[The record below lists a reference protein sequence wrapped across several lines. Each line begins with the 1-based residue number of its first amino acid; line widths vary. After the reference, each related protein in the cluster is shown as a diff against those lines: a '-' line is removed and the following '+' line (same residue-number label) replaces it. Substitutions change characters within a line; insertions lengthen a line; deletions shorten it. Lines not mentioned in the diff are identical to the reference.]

1 MFSAIL
7 FRDFSVNSVCATGF
21 QVCAFVCWTKAD
33 SNTRTYGRKQRI
45 HAEHEQKALNLLY
58 AAIAT
63 ILISRANTHTLYLV
77 FFSLVLVINR
87 ILAVSIA
94 PLRLHF
100 SYCAP
105 LISIRQMDVMP
116 IILMWTCWKLE
127 RNVQISAPFYWKYH
141 RLFTSKSKFHSS
153 LVCEQE
159 NTTFIST
166 VNFLGYMDCRNWAL
180 FLSLSRALCVETHT
194 ESGKIFALFAPS
206 KISTMCMHHHTN
218 DDDDCVVA
226 VSMSAFIRMQCTAA
240 QSHCR
245 CLYVLA
251 VHFLLYDVAIVSGAL
266 YDVLLIKTI
275 CRFSEQLPMDAL
287 LLIINRWNYW
297 QN

>member
-180 FLSLSRALCVETHT
+180 FLSLAHFVWRLTQKAEKFSHYLRPAKYRRCACTTTQMMMMIVLL
-194 ESGKIFALFAPS
+194 LFRWA
-206 KISTMCMHHHTN
+206 H
-218 DDDDCVVA
+218 
-226 VSMSAFIRMQCTAA
+226 
-240 QSHCR
+240 
-245 CLYVLA
+245 LYVCNAQQHRATA
-251 VHFLLYDVAIVSGAL
+251 VVCMCLLCISYCTML
-266 YDVLLIKTI
+266 
-275 CRFSEQLPMDAL
+275 Q
-287 LLIINRWNYW
+287 
-297 QN
+297 